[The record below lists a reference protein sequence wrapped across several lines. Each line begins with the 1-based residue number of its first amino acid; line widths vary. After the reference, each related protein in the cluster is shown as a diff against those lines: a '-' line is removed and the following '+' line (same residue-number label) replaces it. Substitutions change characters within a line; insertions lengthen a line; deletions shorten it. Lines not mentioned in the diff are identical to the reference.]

1 MDLKKYF
8 NNKTVFFSVIIPTYN
23 QGSLL
28 KRAISSVLSQTFQDY
43 EIIVVDDL
51 SKDQTQKIVQEFN
64 NDKII
69 YKKMNNNKNIGKS
82 RNEGIRLS
90 KGQWIAFLDSDDLWY
105 PKRLKIVSDF
115 LTNNSTYDA
124 LCTDDLIIDKIRS
137 RKKIWKYGPYTK
149 NFYETLLKNG
159 NCITTSATVVKK
171 DFLLS
176 HKIQFNEDNEFFTAE
191 DYDFFMRIALANA
204 KFKFL
209 RQVLGEHL
217 FYKNSSS
224 ANYLLHKE
232 AIMSVVKYHVF
243 NVQKFT
249 KNKEKLWRK
258 IKINFRFKDAVY
270 LFANQKKYIQSL
282 MHIFKTFLLS
292 PVQTSFLIL
301 RKLKKFLF

>member
-1 MDLKKYF
+1 
-8 NNKTVFFSVIIPTYN
+8 
-23 QGSLL
+23 
-28 KRAISSVLSQTFQDY
+28 VLSQTFQDY

-51 SKDQTQKIVQEFN
+51 SEDHTQKIVQEFN

-82 RNEGIRLS
+82 RNEGIKLS
-90 KGQWIAFLDSDDLWY
+90 KGKWIAFLDSDDLWY
-105 PKRLKIVSDF
+105 PKRLEIVSDF
-115 LTNNSTYDA
+115 LINNSTYEA
-124 LCTDDLIIDKIRS
+124 LCTDDLIVDKIRN

-171 DFLLS
+171 DFLLN
-176 HKIQFNEDNEFFTAE
+176 HKIQFNEGREFFTAE
-191 DYDFFMRIALANA
+191 DYEFFMRVALANA

-209 RQVLGEHL
+209 HQVLGEHL

-224 ANYLLHKE
+224 ANYELHKQ

-249 KNKEKLWRK
+249 QNREKLWEK

-270 LFANQKKYIQSL
+270 MLTNKKKYIQSFML
-282 MHIFKTFLLS
+282 IFKIFLLS
-292 PVQTSFLIL
+292 PIQASFLIS

>member
-1 MDLKKYF
+1 MSSI
-8 NNKTVFFSVIIPTYN
+8 FFSVIIPTYN

-28 KRAISSVLSQTFQDY
+28 KKAISSVLSQTFQDY

-51 SKDQTQKIVQEFN
+51 SEDHTQKIVQEFN

-82 RNEGIRLS
+82 RNEGIKLS
-90 KGQWIAFLDSDDLWY
+90 KGKWIAFLDSDDLWY
-105 PKRLKIVSDF
+105 PKRLEIVSDF
-115 LTNNSTYDA
+115 LINNSTYEA
-124 LCTDDLIIDKIRS
+124 LCTDDLIVDKIRN

-171 DFLLS
+171 DFLLN
-176 HKIQFNEDNEFFTAE
+176 HKIQFNEGREFFTAE
-191 DYDFFMRIALANA
+191 DYEFFMRVALANA

-209 RQVLGEHL
+209 HQVLGEHL

-224 ANYLLHKE
+224 ANYELHKQ

-249 KNKEKLWRK
+249 QNREKLWEK

-270 LFANQKKYIQSL
+270 MLTNKKKYIQSFML
-282 MHIFKTFLLS
+282 IFKIFLLS
-292 PVQTSFLIL
+292 PIQASFLIS

>member
-1 MDLKKYF
+1 MKSI
-8 NNKTVFFSVIIPTYN
+8 FFSVIIPTYN
-23 QGSLL
+23 QGNLL
-28 KRAISSVLSQTFQDY
+28 KKAISSVLSQTFQDY

-105 PKRLKIVSDF
+105 QKRLKIVSDF

-124 LCTDDLIIDKIRS
+124 LCTDDLIVDKIRN

-149 NFYETLLKNG
+149 NFYETLLKDG

-171 DFLLS
+171 DFLLN
-176 HKIQFNEDNEFFTAE
+176 HKIQFNEENEFFTAE
-191 DYDFFMRIALANA
+191 DYEFFMRVALANA

-209 RQVLGEHL
+209 HQVLGEHL

-224 ANYLLHKE
+224 ANYELHKQ
-232 AIMSVVKYHVF
+232 AIMSVAKYHVF
-243 NVQKFT
+243 NIQKFT
-249 KNKEKLWRK
+249 QNKEKLWTK
-258 IKINFRFKDAVY
+258 IKINFHFKDAVY
-270 LFANQKKYIQSL
+270 LLTNEKKYIQSFML
-282 MHIFKTFLLS
+282 IFKIFLLS
-292 PVQTSFLIL
+292 PIQTPFLIFK
-301 RKLKKFLF
+301 KLKKYLF